1 MQREFQDDLL
11 AKMEVTQESLQQVRS
26 SVVPD
31 ADLPG
36 SAAAPDAE
44 PTQKKSK
51 FKLPFKSM
59 QRP

>member
-1 MQREFQDDLL
+1 VQREFQDDLL
-11 AKMEVTQESLQQVRS
+11 GKMEVTRESLQQIRN

-31 ADLPG
+31 IEQPA

-44 PTQKKSK
+44 AAQKKSK